1 MWHFHSIPD
10 NPPFVSFWDISRCH
24 ESEADMQQNVSVRR
38 TPPAEEKRMQ
48 CQLLPA
54 TSQTIRMLHTFTK
67 LVGETRWLSSA
78 NINQGSRARN
88 ADGWMANKR
97 IEDARAIAIVKYII
111 QHVYSFI
118 RR

>member
-10 NPPFVSFWDISRCH
+10 KIPPFVSFWDISRCH

-54 TSQTIRMLHTFTK
+54 TSQTIPDAAYIHEISRGNSMALFRQYKPRFT
-67 LVGETRWLSSA
+67 GP
-78 NINQGSRARN
+78 
-88 ADGWMANKR
+88 
-97 IEDARAIAIVKYII
+97 
-111 QHVYSFI
+111 
-118 RR
+118 